1 MIKQKASDS
10 VSNTNKPTAQL
21 VDRFGREVS
30 YVRLSVTDRCDLR
43 CVYCMSEDMTF
54 VPREQLL
61 TLEEMSHIGKAFV
74 DLGVNK
80 IRITGGEPLTR
91 RNIITVF
98 ESLGQLDG
106 LNDLT
111 VTTNASL
118 LEKYAQPLKDAGVTR
133 INISLDAIRADRFK
147 KITRTGKLERTMAG
161 IDAALAVGF
170 ERVKINSVI
179 MKNYNDDEIFD
190 LIEFVRQRNMDI
202 SFIEEMPMGEIG
214 DHDRAASFYSSDELL
229 EAIKKRYSLVK
240 SAEKTG
246 GPASYYRFADS
257 AGADVDGTKNH
268 SRIGFIS
275 PHSHNF
281 CDDCN
286 RVRVTAEGML
296 LLCLGQEHSLDL
308 RKIVRAHPTD
318 DEILRQAII
327 DSMQLKP
334 KGHDFN
340 INEQPIIMRHMSAT
354 GG

>member
-1 MIKQKASDS
+1 MKDQATDV
-10 VSNTNKPTAQL
+10 VSSSQL
-21 VDRFGREVS
+21 VDRFGRQVT

-43 CVYCMSEDMTF
+43 CVYCMSDDMKF

-61 TLEEMSHIGKAFV
+61 TLEEMSRIGKAFV

-91 RNIITVF
+91 RNILSVF
-98 ESLGQLDG
+98 ESLGRLDG

-111 VTTNASL
+111 ITTNGTL
-118 LEKYAQPLKDAGVTR
+118 LEKYAQKLKDAGVTR
-133 INISLDAIRADRFK
+133 INISLDTLHADRFK
-147 KITRTGKLERTMAG
+147 RITRIGKLERTMAG

-170 ERVKINSVI
+170 KRVKLNTVI
-179 MKNYNDDEIFD
+179 MREFNHDEIFD
-190 LIEFVRQRNMDI
+190 LLDFVRQRDMDI
-202 SFIEEMPMGEIG
+202 SFIEEMPMGDMG
-214 DHDRAASFYSSDELL
+214 DHDRNSTFYSSDDLL
-229 EAIKKRYSLVK
+229 TEIQKQHQL
-240 SAEKTG
+240 SATTENTG
-246 GPASYYRFADS
+246 GPAKYYRFNDS
-257 AGADVDGTKNH
+257 LSNKNS

-281 CDDCN
+281 CEDCN

-296 LLCLGQEHSLDL
+296 LLCLGQEHSMDL
-308 RKIVRAHPTD
+308 RHVVRANPD
-318 DEILRQAII
+318 NDESLRNALV

-340 INEQPIIMRHMSAT
+340 LNEKPIIMRHMSAT

>member
-1 MIKQKASDS
+1 MT
-10 VSNTNKPTAQL
+10 TNQL
-21 VDRFGREVS
+21 TENQNPQLIDRFGRHVT

-61 TLEEMSHIGKAFV
+61 TLEEMSRIGKAFV

-80 IRITGGEPLTR
+80 IRISGGEPLTR

-111 VTTNASL
+111 VTTNATL
-118 LEKYAQPLKDAGVTR
+118 LDKFAQPLKDAGVTR
-133 INISLDAIRADRFK
+133 INISLDTLQTDRFK
-147 KITRTGKLERTMAG
+147 KITRIGKLEKTMAG
-161 IDAALAVGF
+161 IEAALKVGF
-170 ERVKINSVI
+170 QKLKLNSVI
-179 MKNYNDDEIFD
+179 MKDYNDDEIMA
-190 LIEFVRQRNMDI
+190 LVEFVCDRGMDI
-202 SFIEEMPMGEIG
+202 SFIEEMPLGEIG
-214 DHDRAASFYSSDELL
+214 DHDRADTYYSSDKILTKL
-229 EAIKKRYSLVK
+229 QTKYQL
-240 SAEKTG
+240 SATDETTG
-246 GPASYYRFADS
+246 GPAKYFRFLDADGNTES
-257 AGADVDGTKNH
+257 A

-281 CDDCN
+281 CESCN

-296 LLCLGQEHSLDL
+296 LLCLGQEHSVDL
-308 RKIVRAHPTD
+308 RKIVRANPTD
-318 DEILRQAII
+318 DEALRKAII
-327 DSMQLKP
+327 DSMQIKP

-340 INEQPIIMRHMSAT
+340 VNEKPIIMRHMSAT

>member
-1 MIKQKASDS
+1 
-10 VSNTNKPTAQL
+10 
-21 VDRFGREVS
+21 
-30 YVRLSVTDRCDLR
+30 
-43 CVYCMSEDMTF
+43 
-54 VPREQLL
+54 
-61 TLEEMSHIGKAFV
+61 
-74 DLGVNK
+74 VNK

-91 RNIITVF
+91 RHIITVF

-118 LEKYAQPLKDAGVTR
+118 LEKFAQPLKDAGVTR
-133 INISLDAIRADRFK
+133 INISLDTIRADRFK

-179 MKNYNDDEIFD
+179 MRNYNDDEIFD

-229 EAIKKRYSLVK
+229 EVIKKRYSLVK

-257 AGADVDGTKNH
+257 ADVDGTKNH